1 MVNVFLFLGVVLW
14 SFPLAAIQVF
24 AKAQNLAQ
32 IPGMEWI
39 LTYDEGALMS
49 FMNGYLPVCKVLL
62 IWSL

>member
-1 MVNVFLFLGVVLW
+1 MNLFLFLGVALW

-39 LTYDEGALMS
+39 ITFHEGALMRLV
-49 FMNGYLPVCKVLL
+49 NGYLPVRS
-62 IWSL
+62 IAYNFG